1 MNPPIPLET
10 PIPRGDT
17 HITAITLRKPA
28 AGELRGLVLS
38 DLLRMEVGAVMA
50 VLPRITEPAI
60 TAPEVANMDPADL
73 MACAMEI
80 SSFLLPRS
88 LLPADLPVAAATTTG
103 LVAPPG

>member
-1 MNPPIPLET
+1 MNQRIALES

-17 HITAITLRKPA
+17 PITAITLRKPA

-50 VLPRITEPAI
+50 VLPRITEPAL

-80 SSFLLPRS
+80 SSFLLPKS
-88 LLPADLPVAAATTTG
+88 LLPADLPGAAATTTG
-103 LVAPPG
+103 LAAPPG